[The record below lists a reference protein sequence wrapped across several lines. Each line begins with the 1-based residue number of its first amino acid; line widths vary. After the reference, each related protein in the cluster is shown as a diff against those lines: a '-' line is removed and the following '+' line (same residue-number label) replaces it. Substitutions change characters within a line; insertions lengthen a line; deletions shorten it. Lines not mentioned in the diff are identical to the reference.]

1 MRDGIVKHSITQR
14 IGLDPLSPKIK
25 SWSFDSDGGL
35 AEAYWDKI
43 GDSWVVSTRG
53 ASPNGHITSAHNVY
67 TDIGP
72 DAFTVES
79 SEARAGNSSLKGF
92 KLKFTRDM
100 SSETPAASGNPPGGN
115 SPPGSGNPPT
125 QPSPGVDSMAKERI
139 LNSAEWRQTQ
149 QAYYEWLSVQKI
161 YTPQE
166 VKRLRADTQAKVAK
180 MSAAQLQSF
189 LDDAN
194 EKVKILLSKDA
205 EDARLWLAQRM
216 AVEVKLT
223 PEQMKEERP
232 DIANMTSAQVEQRL
246 LQIDQERKQTKT
258 AQESF
263 VRRPQVP
270 HQGHER
276 ASQARRKRARAA

>member
-1 MRDGIVKHSITQR
+1 
-14 IGLDPLSPKIK
+14 
-25 SWSFDSDGGL
+25 
-35 AEAYWDKI
+35 
-43 GDSWVVSTRG
+43 
-53 ASPNGHITSAHNVY
+53 
-67 TDIGP
+67 
-72 DAFTVES
+72 
-79 SEARAGNSSLKGF
+79 
-92 KLKFTRDM
+92 
-100 SSETPAASGNPPGGN
+100 
-115 SPPGSGNPPT
+115 
-125 QPSPGVDSMAKERI
+125 MAKERI

-149 QAYYEWLSVQKI
+149 QAYNEWLSVQKI

-232 DIANMTSAQVEQRL
+232 DIANMTAAQVEQRL

-263 VRRPQVP
+263 DADRKFRIKAINEQAK
-270 HQGHER
+270 QDENER
-276 ASQARRKRARAA
+276 EQALNRAAEDSAGYGGYYGGYGGGWGAPGGFYGGGYRGYGGFRW